1 MSNRIKDCRV
11 CSSKN
16 FDLILDLG
24 HQCLTGVFPGNL
36 ADDPEIEPLELLK
49 CTDCGLVQLAH
60 NFNPKSMYG
69 ENYGYRSGLNQSMV
83 AHLNQKALYL
93 AEIANIESN
102 DVVIDIG
109 SNDGTFL
116 RNFVNTGAKLI
127 GVDPTADKFRSFYH
141 PSIQVIADF
150 FPAPEIRESN
160 IKAKLISS
168 IAMFYDLPDPVD
180 FAKAIRN
187 NLHNEGIWHFEQSY
201 LPEMLKTV
209 SYDTIC
215 HEHLE
220 YYTLEVIERILQEAG
235 MKAID
240 AKLNSTN
247 GGSIAVTASHVASR
261 YVQSS
266 DLIELRNLE
275 AEMNLR
281 EVESY
286 QKFVTSTRSHKE
298 DLIKVL
304 RELKGNG
311 KKVYG
316 LGASTKG
323 NVLLQYCQIT
333 TDLVEKIGEV
343 NEEKFGKI
351 TPGSHIPIVSEA
363 EMRSASPD
371 VLLVLPWHFKES
383 IIKRESEFLASGGAL
398 LFPLPKLTFVTKDGE
413 SSDY

>member
-1 MSNRIKDCRV
+1 MSNRISNCRV
-11 CSSKN
+11 CSSED

-24 HQCLTGVFPGNL
+24 SQCLTGVFPEKKEN
-36 ADDPEIEPLELLK
+36 DPDIEPLELLK
-49 CTDCGLVQLAH
+49 CVNCGLVQLAH
-60 NFNPKSMYG
+60 NFNPESMYG

-83 AHLNQKALYL
+83 AHLNKKALEL
-93 AEIANIESN
+93 TKFAKIGSG
-102 DVVIDIG
+102 DVIIDIG

-116 RNFVNTGAKLI
+116 SNFVEKNIRLI
-127 GVDPTADKFRSFYH
+127 GVDPTASKFRTFYH
-141 PSIQVIADF
+141 PSIEVHVDF
-150 FPAPEIRESN
+150 FPTREIRESD

-168 IAMFYDLPDPVD
+168 IAMFYDLPDPID
-180 FAKAIRN
+180 FARAIRE
-187 NLHNEGIWHFEQSY
+187 NLSSDGIWHFEQSY

-220 YYTLEVIERILQEAG
+220 YYSLEVIERILLDAG

-240 AKLNSTN
+240 AKLNATN
-247 GGSIAVTASHVASR
+247 GGSIAVTAANIESK
-261 YVQSS
+261 YMESS

-275 AEMNLR
+275 ANMNLKNI
-281 EVESY
+281 ESY
-286 QKFVTSTRSHKE
+286 QDFARSTRQHKE

-304 RELKGNG
+304 EKLKDAG
-311 KKVYG
+311 KRVYG

-333 TDLVEKIGEV
+333 TDLIGKIGEV

-351 TPGSHIPIVSEA
+351 TPGSHIPIVSET
-363 EMRSASPD
+363 EMRIDSPD

-383 IIKRESEFLASGGAL
+383 IIKRETEFLARGGAL
-398 LFPLPKLTFVTKDGE
+398 LFPLPNLTFVTKNGE
-413 SSDY
+413 SSEY

>member
-1 MSNRIKDCRV
+1 VD
-11 CSSKN
+11 
-16 FDLILDLG
+16 FELILDLG
-24 HQCLTGVFPGNL
+24 NQCLTGIFPASEAN
-36 ADDPEIEPLELLK
+36 DPEIEPLELLK
-49 CTDCGLVQLAH
+49 CSNCGLVQLAH

-83 AHLNQKALYL
+83 AHLSKKASEL
-93 AEIANIESN
+93 AEIANIGSG

-116 RNFVNTGAKLI
+116 SNFVEKEAKLI
-127 GVDPTADKFRSFYH
+127 GIDPTADKFRSFYH
-141 PSIQVIADF
+141 PSIEIIADF
-150 FPAPEIRESN
+150 FPTSEIQESQA
-160 IKAKLISS
+160 KAKLISS

-187 NLHNEGIWHFEQSY
+187 NVHADGIWHFEQSY
-201 LPEMLKTV
+201 LPEMLRTV

-220 YYTLEVIERILQEAG
+220 YYTLEVIEKILLEAG

-247 GGSIAVTASHVASR
+247 GGSIAVSASHVGSSYAE
-261 YVQSS
+261 SS
-266 DLIELRNLE
+266 DLIKLRNLE
-275 AEMNLR
+275 AKMNLQDID
-281 EVESY
+281 SY

-304 RELKGNG
+304 QKLKNEG

-333 TDLVEKIGEV
+333 TDLVGKIGEV
-343 NEEKFGKI
+343 NGEKFGKI
-351 TPGSHIPIVSEA
+351 TPGSHIPIVSEL
-363 EMRSASPD
+363 EMRSDKPD

-383 IIKRESEFLASGGAL
+383 IIKRESEFLAGGGAL
-398 LFPLPKLTFVTKDGE
+398 LFPLPVLTFVTNNGE
-413 SSDY
+413 SSEY

>member
-1 MSNRIKDCRV
+1 
-11 CSSKN
+11 
-16 FDLILDLG
+16 LG
-24 HQCLTGVFPGNL
+24 NQCLTGVFPTN
-36 ADDPEIEPLELLK
+36 DENDPEIEPLELLK
-49 CTDCGLVQLAH
+49 CSECGLVQLAH

-69 ENYGYRSGLNQSMV
+69 DNYGYRSGLNQSMV
-83 AHLNQKALYL
+83 AHLNQKASEL
-93 AEIANIESN
+93 AQLANIGSG

-116 RNFVNTGAKLI
+116 KNFVEKGTKLI

-150 FPAPEIRESN
+150 FPTHEIRESEV
-160 IKAKLISS
+160 KAKLISS
-168 IAMFYDLPDPVD
+168 IAMFYDLPDPID
-180 FAKAIRN
+180 FAKAIKN
-187 NLHNEGIWHFEQSY
+187 NLHQDGIWHFEQSY

-220 YYTLEVIERILQEAG
+220 YYTLEVIENILFESG
-235 MKAID
+235 MRAID

-247 GGSIAVTASHVASR
+247 GGSIAVTASHLESKFTE
-261 YVQSS
+261 SS
-266 DLIELRNLE
+266 DLTYLRNLE
-275 AEMNLR
+275 VKMNLR
-281 EVESY
+281 NIDSY
-286 QKFVTSTRSHKE
+286 QGFVTSTLSHRD

-304 RELKGNG
+304 KKLKNDG

-323 NVLLQYCQIT
+323 NVLLQYCRLT
-333 TDLVEKIGEV
+333 VDLVGKIGEV
-343 NEEKFGKI
+343 NVEKFGKI
-351 TPGSHIPIVSEA
+351 TPGSHIPIVSEV
-363 EMRSASPD
+363 EMRNDSPD

-383 IIKRESEFLASGGAL
+383 IVKRESEFLAGGGAL

-413 SSDY
+413 SYEY

>member
-1 MSNRIKDCRV
+1 MSNRIDGCRI
-11 CSSKN
+11 CSSGQ

-24 HQCLTGVFPGNL
+24 YQCLTGIFPANE
-36 ADDPEIEPLELLK
+36 ANDPENEPLELLK
-49 CTDCGLVQLAH
+49 CANCDLVQLAH

-83 AHLNQKALYL
+83 AHLNRKALEL
-93 AEIANIESN
+93 AEIANIGSG
-102 DVVIDIG
+102 DVIIDIG

-116 RNFVNTGAKLI
+116 SNFVEKNVRLI
-127 GVDPTADKFRSFYH
+127 GVDPTANKFRSYYH
-141 PSIQVIADF
+141 PSIEVFADF
-150 FPAPEIRESN
+150 FPTREIRESD
-160 IKAKLISS
+160 IEAKLISS

-180 FAKAIRN
+180 FARAIQET
-187 NLHNEGIWHFEQSY
+187 LCSDGIWHFEQSY

-220 YYTLEVIERILQEAG
+220 YYSLQVIERILLDAG
-235 MKAID
+235 MKVID

-247 GGSIAVTASHVASR
+247 GGSIAVTASHVESSYAD
-261 YVQSS
+261 SS

-275 AEMNLR
+275 AKMNLQDID
-281 EVESY
+281 SY
-286 QKFVTSTRSHKE
+286 QEFVTSTRNHKE
-298 DLIKVL
+298 DLIKIL
-304 RELKGNG
+304 QKLKNEG
-311 KKVYG
+311 KRVYG

-333 TDLVEKIGEV
+333 SDLVAKIGEV
-343 NEEKFGKI
+343 NGEKFGKI
-351 TPGSHIPIVSEA
+351 TPGSHIPIVSEV
-363 EMRSASPD
+363 EMRSDKPD

-398 LFPLPKLTFVTKDGE
+398 LFPLPDLTFVTKDGE
-413 SSDY
+413 SSEY

>member
-1 MSNRIKDCRV
+1 MSNRIKKCRI
-11 CSSKN
+11 CSSEN
-16 FDLILDLG
+16 FELILDLG
-24 HQCLTGVFPGNL
+24 NQCLTGVFPAGEAN
-36 ADDPEIEPLELLK
+36 DPEIEPLELLK
-49 CTDCGLVQLAH
+49 CSDCGLVQLAH

-83 AHLNQKALYL
+83 AHLSKKASEL
-93 AEIANIESN
+93 AEIANIVSG

-116 RNFVNTGAKLI
+116 SNFVEKEVKLI

-141 PSIQVIADF
+141 PSIQIIADF
-150 FPAPEIRESN
+150 FPTSEIQGSQT
-160 IKAKLISS
+160 KAKLISS

-187 NLHNEGIWHFEQSY
+187 NLHADGIWHFEQSY

-220 YYTLEVIERILQEAG
+220 YYTLEVIEKILLESG

-247 GGSIAVTASHVASR
+247 GGSIAVTASHLDSKYAE
-261 YVQSS
+261 SS
-266 DLIELRNLE
+266 NLINLRILE
-275 AEMNLR
+275 AKMNLQDIN
-281 EVESY
+281 SY
-286 QKFVTSTRSHKE
+286 QNFVTSTLKHRE
-298 DLIKVL
+298 DLIEVL
-304 RELKGNG
+304 QKLKTDG

-333 TDLVEKIGEV
+333 TYLVGKIGEV
-343 NEEKFGKI
+343 NVEKFGKI

-363 EMRSASPD
+363 EMRSDSPD

-383 IIKRESEFLASGGAL
+383 IILRESEFLAGGGVL
-398 LFPLPKLTFVTKDGE
+398 LFPLPKLTFVTRDGE
-413 SSDY
+413 TSEY

>member
-1 MSNRIKDCRV
+1 VSNRIKDCRV
-11 CSSKN
+11 CASEH

-24 HQCLTGVFPGNL
+24 DQCLTGVFPANR

-83 AHLNQKALYL
+83 AHLNKKALYL
-93 AEIANIESN
+93 AEIANLESN

-116 RNFVNTGAKLI
+116 RNFINSGAKLI
-127 GVDPTADKFRSFYH
+127 GIDPTADKFRSFYH

-150 FPAPEIRESN
+150 FPAPEIRESD

-187 NLHNEGIWHFEQSY
+187 NLHTEGIWHFEQSY

-235 MKAID
+235 MKAVD

-247 GGSIAVTASHVASR
+247 GGSIAVTAAHIASR
-261 YVQSS
+261 HVESS

-275 AEMNLR
+275 VAMNLHK
-281 EVESY
+281 VESY
-286 QKFVTSTRSHKE
+286 QEFVTSTRSHKE

-304 RELKGNG
+304 QELKGSG